1 MSSSDDRTPRE
12 RLEGNLKSP
21 YPVDGPVWS
30 ALLTAVATEFEELE
44 AARQDVLASKFVSTA
59 TGPQLDR
66 QSDIFDVDRQTGES
80 DDKYRIRI
88 QVALRELLSSGT
100 VQEIRSTIAVLLD
113 VDESEIVIDEPYDV
127 ESARIDVGVFESEL
141 EDRGISVSEFDDFVD
156 GLAAAGVGIQTVAL
170 GTFAYVSEG
179 EDPTVEGA
187 ERGYADEAEPEI
199 GGTYASLLQ

>member
-1 MSSSDDRTPRE
+1 MSSDTPQE
-12 RLEGNLKSP
+12 RLEESIKTP
-21 YPVDGPVWS
+21 YPADGKVWG
-30 ALLTAVATEFEELE
+30 ALI
-44 AARQDVLASKFVSTA
+44 AALASEFDDFEATLEDVDVAKFVDTA
-59 TGPQLDR
+59 TGQRLDR
-66 QSDIFDVDRQTGES
+66 LGDIFDVDRETGEN

-100 VQEIRSTIAVLLD
+100 VQEIKSAIAVLLN

-141 EDRGISVSEFDDFVD
+141 EDRGISVSEFDDFAD
-156 GLAAAGVGIQTVAL
+156 GLVAAGVGIQTFAL
-170 GTFAYVSEG
+170 GTFMYVSEG

-187 ERGYADEAEPEI
+187 ERGYADTAEPEV